1 MGRQI
6 RTNGDKWEVFST
18 VTDEVVGTFDSQH
31 DVAVWLAND
40 GLYRAKL
47 NAIQTLMTFPS
58 QWTIDDKYQNG
69 SGKKYYSWL
78 DSLYARS
85 ENGENWYQLVDD
97 KLEELMKKK

>member
-18 VTDEVVGTFDSQH
+18 VTDEVIGTFENQH
-31 DVAVWLAND
+31 EVAVWLAND

-47 NAIQTLMTFPS
+47 NAIDTLMTFPAR
-58 QWTIDDKYQNG
+58 WTIDDKYQNG
-69 SGKKYYSWL
+69 SGKAYYSWL

-85 ENGENWYQLVDD
+85 ENGEDWYQIVDD